1 MPVRIFCRGGLK
13 PVPAKNSSPL
23 GGPLPQLFFTDLSA
37 LRRSVTANGV
47 THKLSTDEMA
57 AAESIGLVD
66 GMPFILG
73 RDGTYDH
80 HLNRFLRSCPTM
92 GVRSPNSLRAYARD
106 IVVWMRFLEERRDS
120 KSVWS
125 ADRDDIAAFHEA
137 RRLSDPPFRISA
149 SSWNRMI
156 AALDKLYRWAVDEKI
171 IAVAP
176 FTYRQFWS
184 RASAS
189 GAVIAMAVNCA
200 KESGARN
207 GDMRFLDLPRYLVFR
222 DVGLRGKLPDG
233 REDPTWRGRNGE
245 RNALF
250 AELLITTGLR
260 LQEASSLLLNELP
273 EPGMPSDSKARSLA
287 FRLAAATAKGSRGR
301 DIRMPI
307 RLIKQ
312 LQNYARIE
320 RENVLARV
328 RRSHRIRR
336 MDRSISVDG
345 YEHRALRLADGDR
358 SVRISVDQLPPSE
371 RARLIESTTGA
382 PLALWLTEDGRPMP
396 MASWEA
402 VFVRASERCRRFGFE
417 DMQVTPHMLRHSFAV
432 HMLTLL
438 LREQIGWVIS
448 ERSRH
453 LGSAYRRVIGDPLL
467 KLQRLMGHS
476 RIEST
481 YIYLD
486 HLADSQEIVD
496 AAVGKLGLDAASEE
510 KAV

>member
-1 MPVRIFCRGGLK
+1 M
-13 PVPAKNSSPL
+13 
-23 GGPLPQLFFTDLSA
+23 PQLFFTNLSA
-37 LRRSVTANGV
+37 MHRSVTVHG
-47 THKLSTDEMA
+47 TTYELSSDEIA
-57 AAESIGLVD
+57 AADNVGLIE

-73 RDGTYDH
+73 SDGGYDH
-80 HLNRFLRSCPTM
+80 HLNRFLRLCPTM
-92 GVRSPNSLRAYARD
+92 GVRSMNSLRAYARD
-106 IVVWMRFLEERRDS
+106 IVVWMRFLEEWRNG
-120 KSVWS
+120 KSLWS

-137 RRLSDPPFRISA
+137 RRMSEPPFRISA

-156 AALDKLYRWAVDEKI
+156 AALDKLYRWAADEKI
-171 IAVAP
+171 IAAAP
-176 FTYRQFWS
+176 FTYRQLWS

-189 GAVIAMAVNCA
+189 GAIIAMAVNCA
-200 KESGARN
+200 KESGARK
-207 GDMRFLDLPRYLVFR
+207 GDMRFLDMPRYLVFR
-222 DVGLRGKLPDG
+222 DVGLRGRLPDG

-260 LQEASSLLLNELP
+260 LQEASSLLLSELP
-273 EPGMPSDSKARSLA
+273 ELDTHPDSTSRSLA

-307 RLIKQ
+307 RLIGR
-312 LQNYARIE
+312 LQDYARIE
-320 RENVLARV
+320 RENAFARA
-328 RRSHRIRR
+328 RRRGRICWI
-336 MDRSISVDG
+336 DRAIPVAG
-345 YEHRALRLADGDR
+345 YEHRALRLAAGDR
-358 SVRISVDQLPPSE
+358 TVRVSVDQVTPLE
-371 RARLIESTTGA
+371 RTRLVDAETGV
-382 PLALWLTEDGRPMP
+382 PLALWLTEDGEPLP

-402 VFVRASERCRRFGFE
+402 VFGRASERCRRFGFA
-417 DMQVTPHMLRHSFAV
+417 DMHVTPHMLRHSFAV

-438 LREQIGWVIS
+438 LREQVAWVVS

-453 LGSAYRRVIGDPLL
+453 LGSAYRRMIGDPLL

-496 AAVGKLGLDAASEE
+496 AAAGNLGLDATSGELAP
-510 KAV
+510 

>member
-1 MPVRIFCRGGLK
+1 M
-13 PVPAKNSSPL
+13 
-23 GGPLPQLFFTDLSA
+23 PQLFFTDLSA
-37 LRRSVTANGV
+37 VHRSMTVDGATYE
-47 THKLSTDEMA
+47 LSSDEIA
-57 AAESIGLVD
+57 AAGNIGLIE

-73 RDGTYDH
+73 SDGAYDH
-80 HLNRFLRSCPTM
+80 HLNRFLRSCPTI
-92 GVRSPNSLRAYARD
+92 GVRSMNSLRAYARD
-106 IVVWMRFLEERRDS
+106 ILVWMRFLEERRND
-120 KSVWS
+120 KSLWS

-137 RRLSDPPFRISA
+137 RRMSEPPFRISA

-171 IAVAP
+171 IAAAP
-176 FTYRQFWS
+176 FTYRQLWS

-207 GDMRFLDLPRYLVFR
+207 GDMRFLDMPRYLAFR
-222 DVGLRGKLPDG
+222 EVGLRGRLPDG

-260 LQEASSLLLNELP
+260 LQEASSLLLSELP
-273 EPGMPSDSKARSLA
+273 ELDTHPDSTARSLA

-307 RLIKQ
+307 RLIGR
-312 LQNYARIE
+312 LQDYARIE
-320 RENVLARV
+320 RDNALGRA
-328 RRSHRIRR
+328 RRSDRILRAR
-336 MDRSISVDG
+336 PIPVAG
-345 YEHRALRLADGDR
+345 YEHRALRLAAGDR
-358 SVRISVDQLPPSE
+358 MMRISVDQVTPLE
-371 RARLIESTTGA
+371 RTRLVDARTGL
-382 PLALWLTEDGRPMP
+382 PLALWLTEDGEPMP

-402 VFVRASERCRRFGFE
+402 VFGRASERCRRFGFA
-417 DMQVTPHMLRHSFAV
+417 DMHVTPHMLRHSFAV

-438 LREQIGWVIS
+438 LREQVAWVVS

-453 LGSAYRRVIGDPLL
+453 LGSAYRRMIGDPLL

-496 AAVGKLGLDAASEE
+496 AAAGNLGLDATSGELAP
-510 KAV
+510 